1 MQNPRSTEEYK
12 EFIAK
17 RSEWLR
23 ILRGKDRNAVFNQI
37 TRMLWD
43 AAAYRVVNEA
53 RALAPA
59 AKEGGVQLNGL
70 MHRLI
75 DDCFSVSQFVAIRRI
90 LDPEPSGP
98 KGKRGVFSLLW
109 LLRDMRDHA
118 HLITREHVFA
128 AERLKYDVEAVRR
141 RRIKFGAQRRAG
153 AKAYGV
159 PSELR
164 TIFSDKRHATV
175 DQLAGVQPTA
185 RNKSDPVRPAVFDCL
200 IVEVERAGQRIGVIV
215 NKLIAHAATPSSRR
229 VGGASRLKTTLSELW
244 HAHRTICR
252 VANFVS
258 VHVLGGANYGGLA
271 VPMWDQ
277 FRYMDRPLVTGNNI
291 EHLRQV
297 WADYERETHDWANW
311 TPTAQKTK
319 RGSNG
324 RGTHPRHD
332 G

>member
-1 MQNPRSTEEYK
+1 MQSARSTQALK
-12 EFIAK
+12 DFVAK
-17 RSEWLR
+17 RKEWLR

-43 AAAYRVVNEA
+43 AAAYRIVNEA
-53 RALAPA
+53 RALAPVA
-59 AKEGGVQLNGL
+59 MEGGVQSNGL

-75 DDCFSVSQFVAIRRI
+75 DDCFSVSQFVAVRRI
-90 LDPEPSGP
+90 LDPEPSSP

-128 AERLKYDVEAVRR
+128 AERLKYDVETVRR
-141 RRIKFGAQRRAG
+141 RRLKYAAAQKRAG

-164 TIFSDKRHATV
+164 TIFSDKRHATM
-175 DQLAGVQPTA
+175 DQLTDIEPAV
-185 RNKSDPVRPAVFDCL
+185 RDKSDSVRPAVFDYL
-200 IVEVERAGQRIGVIV
+200 IDEVERASRKIGVIV

-229 VGGASRLKTTLSELW
+229 VGGASKLKTTLAELW
-244 HAHRTICR
+244 DAHRTICQ

-258 VHVLGGANYGGLA
+258 VHVLGAANYGGLA
-271 VPMWDQ
+271 VPVWDQ
-277 FRYMDRPLVTGNNI
+277 FRHMDRPLVTADKI
-291 EHLRQV
+291 ERLKQV

-311 TPTAQKTK
+311 TPTDLKMK
-319 RGSNG
+319 RPLQ
-324 RGTHPRHD
+324 RRA
-332 G
+332 